1 MYCNVSLKLT
11 TSNTFVTV
19 FSNLL
24 LKLVNKNTAIRC
36 LFMLAH
42 SALANVNKYNFDFN
56 NVLVNV
62 K

>member
-1 MYCNVSLKLT
+1 
-11 TSNTFVTV
+11 
-19 FSNLL
+19 L

-56 NVLVNV
+56 NVFVNV
-62 K
+62 EININ